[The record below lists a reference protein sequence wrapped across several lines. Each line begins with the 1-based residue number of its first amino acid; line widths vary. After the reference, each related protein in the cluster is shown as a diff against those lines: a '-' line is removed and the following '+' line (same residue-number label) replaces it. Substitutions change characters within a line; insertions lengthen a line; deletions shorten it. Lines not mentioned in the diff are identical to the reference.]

1 MPGSGVRFWFAHPAI
16 RRDDTKIRAR
26 NNCLMDLK
34 QRPFMGSLLEYP
46 VTRHPTPL
54 IYQFDSS
61 ILIVIHYVG
70 L

>member
-1 MPGSGVRFWFAHPAI
+1 
-16 RRDDTKIRAR
+16 
-26 NNCLMDLK
+26 LK